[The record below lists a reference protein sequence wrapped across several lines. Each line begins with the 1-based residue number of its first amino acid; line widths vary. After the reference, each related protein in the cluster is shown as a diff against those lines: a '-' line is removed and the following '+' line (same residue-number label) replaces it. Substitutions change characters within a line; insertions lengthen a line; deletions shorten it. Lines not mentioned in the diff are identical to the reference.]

1 MSRLGVSCAL
11 ATGIAFIVNP
21 MAGIVVGLSALTAYA
36 VFSDSSDTPSQPTLP
51 AVRPDICSV
60 APPGYRGLA
69 EEVQAA
75 AERFL
80 EEETAEIAKAGL
92 DGGEGTIHLQD
103 EGDRIRYDVYAKGKG
118 LVESATIDKHNL
130 TGSGKRRI

>member
-60 APPGYRGLA
+60 APRDTGGL
-69 EEVQAA
+69 
-75 AERFL
+75 RKRSRRL
-80 EEETAEIAKAGL
+80 
-92 DGGEGTIHLQD
+92 
-103 EGDRIRYDVYAKGKG
+103 R
-118 LVESATIDKHNL
+118 S
-130 TGSGKRRI
+130 GSLKRRRQRSPKQD